1 MPVGGVALPSYVASY
16 RGANPWEADRPRQQS
31 RKSPLGAVLW
41 SLGSTLVPTAA
52 GLLMLQ
58 GERPV
63 ADWGGGAV
71 LASGLIV
78 GPAVG
83 HFYAENDGQAW
94 RGIAVRGG
102 AGIGFGL
109 TTVLA
114 AASLDGN
121 YLGADDE
128 GSEMAGVAAIVTL
141 LASGLVLG
149 VRTLYDITE
158 ADDAA
163 RAYNNKA
170 GLAVRPRVNPVQR
183 RAGLAMQWTF

>member
-1 MPVGGVALPSYVASY
+1 
-16 RGANPWEADRPRQQS
+16 
-31 RKSPLGAVLW
+31 
-41 SLGSTLVPTAA
+41 
-52 GLLMLQ
+52 MLQ
-58 GERPV
+58 GRRPV

-83 HFYAENDGQAW
+83 HFYAKNDGQAW

-102 AGIGFGL
+102 AGIGFGF

-121 YLGADDE
+121 YLGNYLGADDE
-128 GSEMAGVAAIVTL
+128 GSEIAGVAAIVTL

-183 RAGLAMQWTF
+183 QAGLAMQWIF